1 MNEQNYRNHAR
12 LHPMYHYIGAPI
24 VLMVFIGTII
34 NLVLSI
40 SSGENISIALL
51 WIGGSIGLFV
61 VFGLVRIYSIKVQD
75 RVIRSEENLRHY
87 VLTGRLLD
95 PSLTISQIIG
105 LRFASDEEF
114 PALCEQASKENL
126 DKKQIKKAVKNWR
139 GDYYRV

>member
-12 LHPMYHYIGAPI
+12 LHPMYHYIGAPL
-24 VLMVFIGTII
+24 VLLVFIGTII
-34 NLVLSI
+34 YLVLSI

-51 WIGGSIGLFV
+51 WVGGSVGLFI
-61 VFGLVRIYSIKVQD
+61 VFGLVRVYSIKVQD

-95 PSLTISQIIG
+95 PSLTVDQIIG

-114 PALCEQASKENL
+114 PALCEKASKENL